1 MKKINHL
8 PNEVPPVI
16 NKFNNEDILRCVEC
30 DLICLLKLK
39 YIEGKTYINY
49 NFANI
54 HKGNILLKA
63 YCEKKNKKKMIG
75 DFFIVLNDKY
85 FYVFMYNKSS

>member
-49 NFANI
+49 NFENI

-63 YCEKKNKKKMIG
+63 YYEKNKKKMLG